1 MKVALEQNIQGLK
14 KASSTVNLAASRIA
28 KWGLDEPSNGD
39 SVELN
44 GAQRPRHVLRQQWGR
59 GPDGLSPEVDL
70 SEEAIRLKTG
80 EWAFKAN
87 IAATRTVLDME
98 RETLELLGPP
108 SKSEER

>member
-1 MKVALEQNIQGLK
+1 MV
-14 KASSTVNLAASRIA
+14 
-28 KWGLDEPSNGD
+28 
-39 SVELN
+39 
-44 GAQRPRHVLRQQWGR
+44 
-59 GPDGLSPEVDL
+59 LSPEVDL